1 MSVWGTRTKHAGYTI
16 RTPANKEKKK
26 QAYFTVFHQQ
36 LTFKIAIRRIT
47 LPVAL
52 KFTYLAPNLA
62 KSLLSSLLYAL
73 LYYMEDLGE

>member
-47 LPVAL
+47 LLV

>member
-16 RTPANKEKKK
+16 RTPANKEKKKKK

-47 LPVAL
+47 LPV

-62 KSLLSSLLYAL
+62 QSLLSSLLYAL